1 MFYQYLCITTEQE
14 RLAEL
19 FFNCCIPE
27 SLARAG
33 LRLGGAH
40 DRALFG
46 CSSDMHTI
54 RDGFVSIL
62 VVRQTCVYMY
72 IYKHISCMYVY
83 VYEYI
88 HIASICVC
96 VQQVIGAY
104 SLACIYVYKH
114 GYNNSEGLILSRTQ
128 ICNNSEGVLSRTSA
142 HAQCH
147 SLSLALSLSLFVSFH
162 HFLPASFSLA
172 LTPYE

>member
-1 MFYQYLCITTEQE
+1 
-14 RLAEL
+14 L

-83 VYEYI
+83 VYEYL
-88 HIASICVC
+88 HIASM
-96 VQQVIGAY
+96 
-104 SLACIYVYKH
+104 YVYNKLL
-114 GYNNSEGLILSRTQ
+114 GRIRSRVYMYINMDTTIQ
-128 ICNNSEGVLSRTSA
+128 KD
-142 HAQCH
+142 
-147 SLSLALSLSLFVSFH
+147 
-162 HFLPASFSLA
+162 
-172 LTPYE
+172 